1 MGYGSR
7 KFLLAVAALLSA
19 DVFLALG
26 SITPQVWAATVGSV
40 LALYVAG
47 QRGPEGRCREGAAV
61 GDGKHVNLDRG

>member
-7 KFLLAVAALLSA
+7 KFVLAVAALLSA

-47 QRGPEGRCREGAAV
+47 NVGQKAVKPAAPTA
-61 GDGKHVNLDRG
+61 